1 MATTVLVSIICP
13 DRVGLVSTVTGE
25 IFDLGINLGDTTF
38 AVLGGGAEFTAVCSL
53 PEDITI
59 EQFERNL
66 KSLDDLRDADVTITN
81 FDLSP
86 THGET
91 AVITH
96 RISLRGGDRPG
107 LIARLSEVF
116 VQFNANIVRLNS
128 EGISGGK
135 GDQYEVRIA
144 AWIPPKNAKTC
155 LATIANTAGEL
166 QLSCTW
172 NEA

>member
-1 MATTVLVSIICP
+1 MPLSTLVSIICS
-13 DRVGLVSTVTGE
+13 DRIGLISAVTGE
-25 IFDLGINLGDTTF
+25 LFDLGVNLGDTTF

-53 PEDITI
+53 PEDLSIEQLNKELAALDELEGAEITI
-59 EQFERNL
+59 
-66 KSLDDLRDADVTITN
+66 SN

-86 THGET
+86 VHGET
-91 AVITH
+91 ARITH
-96 RISLRGGDRPG
+96 RISLKGGDRPG

-116 VQFNANIVRLNS
+116 IQFNANIVRLNS
-128 EGISGGK
+128 EGVPGGNN
-135 GDQYEVRIA
+135 DQYEVRIA
-144 AWIPPKNAKTC
+144 AWIPPKSAKTC